1 MISLIEGELIAENH
15 GLNFIYFVSI
25 IKIKQRSGS
34 KVQFICFWKS
44 SASFLLKEAEKCA
57 FLKRTHDAFIVH
69 NNYCHE
75 QVRFEFLKK
84 SLYST
89 EVSL

>member
-34 KVQFICFWKS
+34 TVQFICFGKS

-57 FLKRTHDAFIVH
+57 FLKRAHDA
-69 NNYCHE
+69 
-75 QVRFEFLKK
+75 
-84 SLYST
+84 LYIIIIATSK
-89 EVSL
+89 